1 MRLLEVFWMSLAE
14 TVQRAFEL
22 ARQGPEPFTRL
33 LEKVELIDGSVEAWT
48 FADVVAAIEAEGEG
62 GTVRSAL
69 RRPLAHWDN
78 DDDPAW
84 AHGTP
89 RGTLERRELI
99 YDGLGVEPVARA
111 VISDRVPV
119 CCVGRPVVIG
129 AKRWEPWYGRD
140 RKVGRTF
147 YWDALCRQFREHAGW
162 SEESIISLDESTD
175 AVVARLA
182 DPLAPEVY
190 QAKGLVVGFVQSGK
204 TANITG
210 VLAKATDAG
219 YRLVIVLAGTLD
231 MLRNQTQRRIDSE
244 LVGVDL
250 LEHEYDD
257 DAELPSFL
265 HHGGRPADLGAFD
278 WTRLTTRQGEYHKLA
293 GGAIAALR
301 FVRRDPGQALNHPD
315 NLYPTEA
322 RLVVVKKQANVLDR
336 LAHDLARINTAGE
349 LNEVPALVID
359 DESDQ
364 ASVNT
369 VRPVADGEHVQ
380 RRRINAAIVG
390 LLEVLPRG
398 QYVGYTATPFANVFV
413 DPYDAADIFPRDFIV
428 SLPRPIGYMG
438 ASDFHDLDGLPRG
451 VDTEPFLSNERA
463 FVRPVY
469 GDDEDAQNLQ
479 QAIDSFLLAGAI
491 KLFRQR
497 TDGSVDAR
505 HHTMMVHTSHLNA
518 DQKEQL
524 RGVNQQLT
532 TGGYTTGTATGRLR
546 ELLERDFRPVSQVR
560 AGGLAFPASFDVIE
574 NDLGGVLT
582 RLRRGGKAALLVN
595 STNEADQLAFD
606 AEPVWKIVV
615 GGAKLS
621 RGFTIEGLTTSYFRR
636 RSPTADTLM
645 QMGRWCGF
653 RRGYADLVRLF
664 IGRREPQ
671 GREVVDVYEAFEAIC
686 RTEQDFRAELA
697 RYEIPEGGER
707 PITPMDIPP
716 LVATYEEWIR
726 PTSREKMFNAQ
737 ISFRN
742 FGGRSVEHRRV
753 AQEAAQKRH
762 NEALVVKL
770 LQVGPRNLY
779 ELAYAGGSLM
789 AYGGIRSFG
798 HVREML
804 GSYVFAEGSHDLGQ
818 ELEFLDG
825 KYGDP
830 AVDDWAVL
838 LPQLQRASER
848 TWRVGERDLSVHRRG
863 YWMNEKPLA
872 NAFTG
877 PDFKA
882 IAEVIA
888 GVRDVEDASADL
900 RSLRSSR
907 RAVLLVYPITHEPPN
922 ERNWVPTM
930 GLTLQFAPNAIP
942 QRIGFAVRS
951 PANPDEPVVDVSES
965 GAVRAD

>member
-1 MRLLEVFWMSLAE
+1 MSLAE

-22 ARQGPEPFTRL
+22 ARQGPEPFARL
-33 LEKVELIDGSVEAWT
+33 LAKVELIDGSVETWS
-48 FADVVAAIEAEGEG
+48 FEDVVAAIAAEGEG

-78 DDDPAW
+78 EEAPPW
-84 AHGTP
+84 ARGTL
-89 RGTLERRELI
+89 RGTLERRELV
-99 YDGLGVEPVARA
+99 YDGLGLGLDARA
-111 VISDRVPV
+111 IVSDRLPV
-119 CCVGRPVVIG
+119 CRIDRPVVIK
-129 AKRWEPWYGRD
+129 AKRWEPWYGND

-147 YWDALCRQFREHAGW
+147 YWEALCNQLRKHAGW
-162 SEESIISLDESTD
+162 PEESIISLDESTD

-182 DPLAPEVY
+182 DPLAFAQY
-190 QAKGLVVGFVQSGK
+190 QAKGLVVGYVQSGK

-210 VLAKATDAG
+210 VVAKAADAG
-219 YRLVIVLAGTLD
+219 YRLVIILAGTLN
-231 MLRNQTQRRIDSE
+231 MLRNQTQRRMDSE
-244 LVGVDL
+244 LVGLEL

-257 DAELPSFL
+257 DAAVSSFL
-265 HHGGRPADLGAFD
+265 RHGGRPADLGAFD
-278 WTRLTTRQGEYHKLA
+278 WIRLTTREGEYRKLA
-293 GGAIAALR
+293 GGAIAALQ
-301 FVRRDPGQALNHPD
+301 FTRRDPSQPLNHPD
-315 NLYPTEA
+315 NLYPTPA
-322 RLVVVKKQANVLDR
+322 RLLVVKKQANVLDR

-349 LNEVPALVID
+349 LSEVPALVID

-369 VRPVADGEHVQ
+369 VRPIANGDHVE

-390 LLEVLPRG
+390 LLQVLPRG

-413 DPYDAADIFPRDFIV
+413 DPSDAADIFPRDFIV
-428 SLPRPIGYMG
+428 SLARPLGYLG
-438 ASDFHDLDGLPRG
+438 ASDFHDLDGLPGG
-451 VDTEPFLSNERA
+451 VDDRPYLSNERA

-479 QAIDSFLLAGAI
+479 RAIDSFLLAGAI
-491 KLFRQR
+491 KLFRQH

-518 DQKEQL
+518 DQKDQL
-524 RGVNQQLT
+524 ERVNHQLMN
-532 TGGYTTGTATGRLR
+532 GGYTTGTAAGRLR
-546 ELLERDFRPVSQVR
+546 ELLERDFRPVSGAR
-560 AGGLAFPASFDVIE
+560 APRLAFPSSFDVLDGDIG
-574 NDLGGVLT
+574 DVLT

-606 AEPVWKIVV
+606 TEPVWKIVV

-664 IGRREPQ
+664 IGRREPL
-671 GREVVDVYEAFEAIC
+671 GRDVVDVYEAFEAIC
-686 RTEQDFRAELA
+686 RTEEDFRAELA
-697 RYEIPEGGER
+697 RYEMPKGGER

-742 FGGRSVEHRRV
+742 FGSRSIEHRRV
-753 AQEAAQKRH
+753 AQEVAQKRH
-762 NEALVVKL
+762 NESLVATILRAGPMETYKL
-770 LQVGPRNLY
+770 
-779 ELAYAGGSLM
+779 AHAGGSLTCF
-789 AYGGIRSFG
+789 GGIRSCG
-798 HVREML
+798 HVRELL
-804 GSYVFAEGSHDLGQ
+804 GAYVFAEGSPDLSQ

-830 AVDDWAVL
+830 AIDDWAVL
-838 LPQLQRASER
+838 LPQLERASER
-848 TWRVGERDLSVHRRG
+848 TWRFGDRDLSVHLRG
-863 YWMNEKPLA
+863 YWEKPLA

-877 PDFKA
+877 PDTRA
-882 IAEVIA
+882 IGEAIV
-888 GVRDVEDASADL
+888 GVRHVEHPLTTLKAMQSP
-900 RSLRSSR
+900 R
-907 RAVLLVYPITHEPPN
+907 RAVLFVYPITHETLN
-922 ERNWVPTM
+922 ERDWIPTM
-930 GLTLQFAPNAIP
+930 GLTLQFPANEIP
-942 QRIGFAVRS
+942 QRIGFVVRS
-951 PANPDEPVVDVSES
+951 HANPDEPVIDRELC
-965 GAVRAD
+965 D